1 MQWVIPQRFIYLRN
15 ALPRV
20 LFARG
25 CAHMEEPIMNKNKFL
40 PCFPITMGSS
50 LAGMLACLLSIPV
63 NATNQETAPIVVTAT
78 RDHDGSHTT
87 IISAEQIRQ
96 SPAKTLP
103 ELLSLEAG
111 IFSRS
116 LYGNNAARATID
128 MRGFGATSGQNT
140 LILLDGRRLNDVDL
154 SAVDFSAIPLATIE
168 RIEITRGGG
177 AVLYGDGAVGG
188 AINIITQQPGTL
200 GTTGYAQLASGS
212 YGENRIDTAVN
223 YGSGLASYYMT
234 ANGVHS
240 DGYRDNNTL
249 DQKNIQFGTTLAQG
263 NGEIFLKVG
272 ADTQD
277 LGLPGVR
284 TVDPSIGL
292 DELHDDRRG
301 TNNPNDYAD
310 QDGHL
315 VTAGITHFLG
325 VDTEVIFDLGYREK
339 NQKAFFEDFAS
350 YLDTDL
356 STISLTPRL
365 KTRHALFDRSATSII
380 GIDIYES
387 DYDSDR
393 ASDPTTVSTPIH
405 QLSINQKSTGL
416 YGRNT
421 LQLSDSDEITL
432 GARLQT
438 VNLTASDL
446 FDSAAPGAVFE
457 SQAAD
462 LDKTDREHMIELGLR
477 HRQND
482 ATVVTANIGRSTRF
496 ATVDEIFELDPVSFQ
511 RVFSPLEPQVS
522 RNVEIGVDYSQ
533 PSYQLS
539 SSVYYMKLE
548 DEIHF
553 DPVTFTNVNLD
564 PTSRQGLE
572 LSIMSRI
579 TDVLQLR
586 GQYAYTRAEFRE
598 GTYKGNDV
606 PLVPSNTA
614 SLSALW
620 DLSPALQFIM
630 TANHVGKKFFDNDQ
644 NNTAAKIP
652 SYDMIDVKLLSK
664 FGPWKLSGAINN
676 LFNEEAFDY
685 GVISTFTPG
694 RYNAYPLPER
704 SATFSV
710 TREFE

>member
-1 MQWVIPQRFIYLRN
+1 
-15 ALPRV
+15 
-20 LFARG
+20 
-25 CAHMEEPIMNKNKFL
+25 MEEQLMTDNNYL
-40 PCFPITMGSS
+40 PCFPITAGSS
-50 LAGMLACLLSIPV
+50 LAGVLACLLSVPV
-63 NATNQETAPIVVTAT
+63 NAMNEETTPIVVTAT
-78 RDHDGSHTT
+78 RNQDDARTA
-87 IISAEQIRQ
+87 IISTEQIRQ
-96 SPAKTLP
+96 SAAKTLP

-116 LYGNNAARATID
+116 LYGNNAVRATLDI
-128 MRGFGATSGQNT
+128 RGFGATSGQNT

-188 AINIITQQPGTL
+188 TINIITKQPGTL
-200 GTTGYAQLASGS
+200 GTTGYAQLAAGS
-212 YGENRIDTAVN
+212 YGETRIDAAVN
-223 YGSGLASYYMT
+223 HGSGLDSYYLM

-240 DGYRDNNTL
+240 DGYRDNNAL
-249 DQKNIQFGTTLAQG
+249 DQKNIQLGMTLAQN
-263 NGEIFLKVG
+263 NGEVFFKFG
-272 ADTQD
+272 ADDQD

-301 TNNPNDYAD
+301 TNNPDDYAD
-310 QDGHL
+310 QNGHFA
-315 VTAGITHFLG
+315 TAGVTRFLG
-325 VDTEVIFDLGYREK
+325 VDTEMIFDLGYREK
-339 NQKAFFEDFAS
+339 NQRAFFEDFAS

-356 STISLTPRL
+356 STISLTPRI
-365 KTRHALFDRSATSII
+365 KTRHALFDRTATSII
-380 GIDIYES
+380 GVDIYES

-393 ASDPTTVSTPIH
+393 ASGPTTITTPIH
-405 QLSINQKSTGL
+405 QLSINQKSAGL

-421 LQLSDSDEITL
+421 LQLSDSDEITV

-438 VNLTASDL
+438 INLTASDL
-446 FDSAAPGAVFE
+446 FDGSAPGAAFE

-462 LDKTDREHMIELGLR
+462 LDKTDREHMIELGVR

-482 ATVVTANIGRSTRF
+482 ATVITANIGRSTRF
-496 ATVDEIFELDPVSFQ
+496 ATVDEIFELDPVSFL

-522 RNVEIGVDYSQ
+522 RNVEIGIDYSQ
-533 PSYQLS
+533 PSYQVS

-553 DPVTFTNVNLD
+553 DPVTFTNINLD

-572 LSIMSRI
+572 LSIMSRV
-579 TDVLQLR
+579 TDVLRLK

-606 PLVPSNTA
+606 PLVPANTA

-620 DLSPALQFIM
+620 DLSPTLKFIM

-644 NNTAAKIP
+644 GNASARIP
-652 SYDMIDVKLLSK
+652 SYDMVDVKLLSK
-664 FGPWKLSGAINN
+664 FGPWQFSGTINN
-676 LFNEEAFDY
+676 LFDEEAFDY

-704 SATFSV
+704 SAIFSV

>member
-1 MQWVIPQRFIYLRN
+1 LI
-15 ALPRV
+15 
-20 LFARG
+20 ARG
-25 CAHMEEPIMNKNKFL
+25 CAHTGERTMNHLYL
-40 PCFPITMGSS
+40 PCLSGF
-50 LAGMLACLLSIPV
+50 LAGALACFLAFPV
-63 NATNQETAPIVVTAT
+63 NANNESSAPIIVTAT
-78 RDHDGSHTT
+78 RSQDSIHTN
-87 IISAEQIRQ
+87 IIDAEQIRR

-116 LYGNNAARATID
+116 LYGNNAARSSID
-128 MRGFGATSGQNT
+128 IRGFGVTSGQNT

-154 SAVDFSAIPLATIE
+154 SAVDFSAIPIATIE

-188 AINIITQQPGTL
+188 TINIITKQPGTL
-200 GTTGYAQLASGS
+200 GNTGFAELSVGS
-212 YGENRIDTAVN
+212 HSETRIDAAVN
-223 YGSGLASYYMT
+223 HGSGLDSYYLM
-234 ANGVHS
+234 ANGVRS

-249 DQKNIQFGTTLAQG
+249 DQKNIQFGMALAQ
-263 NGEIFLKVG
+263 NDGEAFLKFG
-272 ADTQD
+272 ADNQD
-277 LGLPGVR
+277 LGLPGER

-292 DELHDDRRG
+292 DELQNDRRG
-301 TNNPNDYAD
+301 TNNPNDYAN
-310 QDGHL
+310 QGGYF
-315 VTAGITHFLG
+315 VTAGVTRFLG
-325 VDTEVIFDLGYREK
+325 KDTEMIFDIGYRNK
-339 NQKAFFEDFAS
+339 NQQAFFDDYDFGGTFAS

-356 STISLTPRL
+356 STISLTPRV
-365 KTRHALFDRSATSII
+365 KAHHALFDRSATSII

-393 ASDPTTVSTPIH
+393 ALNPATINSPVH

-421 LQLSDSDEITL
+421 LQLSDSDELTL

-438 VNLTASDL
+438 INLTASDL
-446 FDSAAPGAVFE
+446 FDGTAPGAGFE
-457 SQAAD
+457 SQAND
-462 LDKTDREHMIELGLR
+462 LDKTDREHMIELGVR

-482 ATVVTANIGRSTRF
+482 ATVITANIGRSTRF
-496 ATVDEIFELDPVSFQ
+496 ATVDEIFETDPVSFL
-511 RVFSPLEPQVS
+511 RVFSPLEPQVA
-522 RNVEIGVDYSQ
+522 RNVEIGIDFSQ

-539 SSVYYMKLE
+539 SSVYYMKLQ

-553 DPVTFTNVNLD
+553 DPVTFSNINLD

-572 LSIMSRI
+572 LSIMSKI
-579 TDVLQLR
+579 TDVLR
-586 GQYAYTRAEFRE
+586 IKGQYAYTRAEFRE
-598 GTYKGNDV
+598 GIYKGNDV

-620 DLSPALQFIM
+620 DLSPTLQFIM
-630 TANHVGKKFFDNDQ
+630 TANHIGKKFFDNDQ
-644 NNTAAKIP
+644 NNSSARIP
-652 SYDMIDVKLLSK
+652 SYEMVDVKLLSK
-664 FGPWKLSGAINN
+664 FGPWKLSGSINN
-676 LFNEEAFDY
+676 LFDEEAFDY

-704 SATFSV
+704 SAIFSV